1 MQLTNHFTIKCQQ
14 ATIYSMFGI
23 IEIITLQI
31 LERILHRVPDDH
43 CVFVDDKVGIALNN
57 AH

>member
-1 MQLTNHFTIKCQQ
+1 
-14 ATIYSMFGI
+14 MFGI